1 MNITPIRSE
10 EDYQGAMQRLSAL
23 IPKKDQRSVDEMDV
37 LHAVIE
43 KWERE
48 QYEIAS
54 PTPVEAIRF
63 RMEQGGLK
71 PRDLEPMIGPRSR
84 VSEVLSGRRSLT
96 IDMIRALH
104 AHLGIPLA
112 SLVGEAGNEM
122 QQQPRLSK
130 TALDR
135 LTTLGVMK
143 AKESYAAFRARAFAG
158 NPAPVFLR
166 KSRTARTNAKTDT
179 AALEAW
185 CAAVFV
191 KSANPKLPKK
201 RQAPHKEFGRTL
213 AKLSASSTGPL
224 EVKAALAGVGVIFLT
239 LKHLPGTFL
248 DGAVMCRGDGTPIIA
263 LTLRHDRVDNFWF
276 TLLHE
281 YAHVCCH
288 LGEGTQVILDD
299 LEVQSSDGIE
309 KEADML
315 AQEALIPPNLAKRVK
330 SPDLTPEEV
339 VEVASEAE
347 VHPAVVAGRWQ
358 REHGDYRRFSK
369 MLGRGEISA
378 HFSADED

>member
-1 MNITPIRSE
+1 
-10 EDYQGAMQRLSAL
+10 
-23 IPKKDQRSVDEMDV
+23 
-37 LHAVIE
+37 
-43 KWERE
+43 
-48 QYEIAS
+48 
-54 PTPVEAIRF
+54 
-63 RMEQGGLK
+63 
-71 PRDLEPMIGPRSR
+71 
-84 VSEVLSGRRSLT
+84 
-96 IDMIRALH
+96 
-104 AHLGIPLA
+104 
-112 SLVGEAGNEM
+112 
-122 QQQPRLSK
+122 
-130 TALDR
+130 
-135 LTTLGVMK
+135 MK

-191 KSANPKLPKK
+191 KSANQKLPKK